1 MLIGGILMATPPE
14 LSDADYERL
23 LEFRTG
29 LRRFLKWSGE
39 QAESVGLSPAQH
51 QLMLAIRG
59 HRDPRGP
66 TIGDVANELL
76 LRHHSAVGLVDRA
89 ENAGLVRR
97 LHDPDDHRVVRLRLT
112 ATGTRK
118 IRQLSATMV
127 EELNRLGERLRP
139 IWSGLEGREAPHARR
154 PRRAAAGG

>member
-1 MLIGGILMATPPE
+1 MLARANVTGMPPE

-39 QAESVGLSPAQH
+39 QAENVGLSPAQH

-59 HRDPRGP
+59 SRDPRGP
-66 TIGDVANELL
+66 TIGNVANELL

-89 ENAGLVRR
+89 ESAGFVRR
-97 LHDPDDHRVVRLRLT
+97 VHDPDDHRVVRLRLT

-118 IRQLSATMV
+118 IRQLSATML

-139 IWSGLEGREAPHARR
+139 IWSGLEERDATQVRR
-154 PRRAAAGG
+154 QRRAATGG